1 MLSSVDLNLERILFL
16 TALMLF
22 FGAGFLCTLIILII
36 NSIRKK
42 HKNGW
47 YYALLFLVSG
57 SIAVI
62 LGAFYLY
69 TLIERAAA
77 NT

>member
-1 MLSSVDLNLERILFL
+1 MLSSVDLNLERLLFL

-22 FGAGFLCTLIILII
+22 LGAGFSCTLIIFII

-47 YYALLFLVSG
+47 YYILLFLVSG
-57 SIAVI
+57 SIAVV
-62 LGAFYLY
+62 LGAFYFY
-69 TLIERAAA
+69 TLIEQAASGV
-77 NT
+77 

>member
-1 MLSSVDLNLERILFL
+1 MLSSVDLNLERALFLAVLILFS
-16 TALMLF
+16 
-22 FGAGFLCTLIILII
+22 GAGFSCTLIIFMI

-47 YYALLFLVSG
+47 YYIFLFLVSG
-57 SIAVI
+57 IIALI
-62 LGAFYLY
+62 LAASYFYI
-69 TLIERAAA
+69 TLERAGF